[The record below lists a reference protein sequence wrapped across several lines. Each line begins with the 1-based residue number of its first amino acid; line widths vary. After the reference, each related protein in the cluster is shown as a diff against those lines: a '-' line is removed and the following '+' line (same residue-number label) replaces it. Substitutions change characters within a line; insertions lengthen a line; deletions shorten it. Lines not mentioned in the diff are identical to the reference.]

1 MRQCQFLPSSDIGE
15 VVTNRED
22 AHHQH
27 DDAHH
32 REEGREGDGD
42 QRVRG
47 REGHGGKVAAVR
59 EIFPISR
66 MSRS

>member
-1 MRQCQFLPSSDIGE
+1 MTKLCLRYFQLVSSSDIGE
-15 VVTNRED
+15 VVTNREY
-22 AHHQH
+22 AHHQQ

-47 REGHGGKVAAVR
+47 REGHGGKVAAV
-59 EIFPISR
+59 
-66 MSRS
+66 